1 MSSLYLLEAVLLAT
15 VNICLLIPKS
25 PAVIGYNSD
34 APIANCREEPQR
46 TTKTLSYHDDL
57 IKYVSFLFMLRELQV
72 QCNNRLL
79 HRGVRKFCEVLVPY

>member
-1 MSSLYLLEAVLLAT
+1 MAT
-15 VNICLLIPKS
+15 VNICLHISKP

-34 APIANCREEPQR
+34 ATIAKSREEPQR

-72 QCNNRLL
+72 QCNNQLL
-79 HRGVRKFCEVLVPY
+79 HRGVRKFCEVFGAILNKNTQ